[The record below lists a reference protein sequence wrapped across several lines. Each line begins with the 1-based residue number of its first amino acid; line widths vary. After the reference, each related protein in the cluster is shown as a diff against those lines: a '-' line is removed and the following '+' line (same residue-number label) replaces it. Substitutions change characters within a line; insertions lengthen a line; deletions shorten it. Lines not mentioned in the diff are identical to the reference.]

1 MIAAPETDWVAHY
14 AAVKRRITNSAPPP
28 PKALPAPLSSIQD
41 VVVSFDTYSRWPDT
55 YAPLPT
61 QPDPYD
67 TSLVRAPKPIKQ
79 VVRYV
84 AMKHQVSISLILD
97 TGRNANVVRAR
108 QEIYWRLVA
117 IGAYSLPQVGMWVGG
132 RDHTTVLHGVR
143 EHAKRHGERP
153 MPKYQHSKHLTS
165 PRTLAEARGVE
176 EMVSST

>member
-14 AAVKRRITNSAPPP
+14 AAVKRRITNSAPVVPAP
-28 PKALPAPLSSIQD
+28 LPAPFSSFQD
-41 VVVSFDTYSRWPDT
+41 IVVSFDTY
-55 YAPLPT
+55 APLPA

-67 TSLVRAPKPIKQ
+67 TSLIRAPKPIKQ

-84 AMKHQVSISLILD
+84 AMKHQVSIRLILD
-97 TGRNANVVRAR
+97 SGRNAAVVRAR